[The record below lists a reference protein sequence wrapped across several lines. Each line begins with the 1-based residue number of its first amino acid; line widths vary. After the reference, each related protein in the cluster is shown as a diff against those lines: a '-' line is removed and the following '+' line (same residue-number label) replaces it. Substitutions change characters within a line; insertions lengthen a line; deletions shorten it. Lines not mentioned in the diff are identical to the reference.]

1 MGRERILEEVD
12 KLVEGNMPTLRR
24 RLLGEENRDR
34 LKDALSGGVRDFLKK
49 SPSELLADLSSE
61 KLDEGYGAL
70 AKYIMDELSSPLAAE
85 KLKEGVKRS
94 LSSLSEKPLGQWLES
109 PERGADKALLGLFV
123 SFAGAGGIKSA
134 VEGEADAFAGQL
146 VRMPF
151 GSFATFL
158 SGALGDE
165 LLNAALDRLLPHLS
179 RRVPELLGLIG
190 VEDIIEREVAS
201 FSSEKLEELVL
212 SVASR
217 ELGAITRWG
226 GYLGGMI
233 GIGQA
238 ALSHFLH

>member
-1 MGRERILEEVD
+1 
-12 KLVEGNMPTLRR
+12 
-24 RLLGEENRDR
+24 
-34 LKDALSGGVRDFLKK
+34 
-49 SPSELLADLSSE
+49 
-61 KLDEGYGAL
+61 
-70 AKYIMDELSSPLAAE
+70 
-85 KLKEGVKRS
+85 
-94 LSSLSEKPLGQWLES
+94 
-109 PERGADKALLGLFV
+109 V
-123 SFAGAGGIKSA
+123 SFAGAGARKSA
-134 VEGEADAFAGQL
+134 VEGDADAFAGQL